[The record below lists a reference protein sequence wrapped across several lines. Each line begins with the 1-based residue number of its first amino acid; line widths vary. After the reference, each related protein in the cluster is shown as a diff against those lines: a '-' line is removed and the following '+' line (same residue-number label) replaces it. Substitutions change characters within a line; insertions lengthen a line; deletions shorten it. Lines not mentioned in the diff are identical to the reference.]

1 MRLAQQSVRR
11 FPQIAPASDQGHDV
25 LSLLA
30 DPARTPLAAQDVAVV
45 VAHPDDETVGC
56 GAKLRRLVGATV
68 ILLTDG
74 APRKLSA
81 AQEHDCTSVD
91 DYRALRSREVCKALS
106 LANIAKRNIVELGF
120 SDQTA
125 ALRLVEVT
133 RAVYCLIEARG
144 IATVLTHAYE
154 GGHPDHDAAAFA
166 VHATAEIKGRNGERL
181 SIIEMPLY
189 RADNDNKWCLQS
201 FVDDQTQ
208 PAVVI
213 PLSKSEQCL
222 KRRMVAAHQ
231 TQRQTLSPFRIDR
244 EVYRAAPRY
253 DFRSLPNRGLLL
265 YERYDWGMTGAR
277 WLHLVE
283 RALRELGLRDPPWA

>member
-1 MRLAQQSVRR
+1 MRLAQQSARR
-11 FPQIAPASDQGHDV
+11 VEQIAADSGQGRDF

-30 DPARTPLAAQDVAVV
+30 DPARPPLAAEDVAIV
-45 VAHPDDETVGC
+45 VAHPDDETIGC
-56 GAKLRRLVGATV
+56 GAQLRRLVGATV
-68 ILLTDG
+68 IVLTDG
-74 APRKLSA
+74 APRNLST
-81 AQEHDCTSVD
+81 AQEHGCASVD

-106 LANIAKRNIVELGF
+106 LANIRKRNIVELGF

-125 ALRLVEVT
+125 ALQLVELT
-133 RAVYCLIEARG
+133 RVIYCLLGARG

-166 VHATAEIKGRNGERL
+166 VHAAAELKRRIDEPP

-189 RADNDNKWCLQS
+189 RADSRNNWCVQS
-201 FVDDQTQ
+201 FADCRAQ
-208 PAVVI
+208 AAAVI

-222 KRRMVAAHQ
+222 KRRMIAAHE

-244 EVYRAAPRY
+244 EVFRAAPHY

-265 YERYDWGMTGAR
+265 YERYDWGMAGAR
-277 WLHLVE
+277 WLHLVK